1 MGIFDSLYTG
11 VSGLGAAQI
20 QIQVTGQNITN
31 VNSDYYTRQ
40 RVVQSAREPFHS
52 TPGDIGLG
60 VKVDTIIR
68 IHDEFTFDRLKTATS
83 NLENTTYKQQVLQ
96 EIAQRF
102 PDLQDTGLIK
112 DMENYFGAWNDFA
125 SHPYESSQKTNLLNL
140 TQTLTSRIN
149 DTANQLEKV
158 HVTVN
163 DQVKTTVDEINRLG
177 EQIAKLNA
185 QIQTV
190 ESNGINHAN
199 DLRDKRDQ
207 LELTMS
213 KLVNIS
219 TFKNELYSDSTVSG
233 TLTDQGK
240 NYNLNIS
247 GITLVDGVTFHP
259 LKLESS
265 KNKDGFSDIFYEL
278 NDETRANMSSKITG
292 GKLGAILDLRGRYSD
307 ENGNMTDGMITEFRD
322 NLDTFAKTLI
332 QQTNNIYAS
341 SAKDKMNTSDISGM
355 RDNTTLQNIDKNIK
369 NGSFDVII
377 YNASGG
383 VVAKKTINI
392 NQTTSMND
400 TTQGNSIVSDFNAD
414 TDDNGDKNLNNDVN
428 DYFVANFKY
437 DEITK
442 TGNLSFTPKYASG
455 DYKIA
460 IQDNGTNFA
469 GVFGLSKF
477 FEGDDAASIRIESS
491 LAKDSSKIQ
500 GNKAPIN
507 GDNSM
512 ANAMVNL
519 QNLKLDFTSKN
530 GVTKTETISGY
541 YRYLTTDIAAKTESV
556 NSINSTNTSLYK
568 SVYSEFQSISG
579 VNIDEE
585 LSNLIKFQSSYGAA
599 AKIITTVE
607 KMLETLIGLK
617 Q

>member
-377 YNASGG
+377 YNASGW

>member
-40 RVVQSAREPFHS
+40 KAVQSAAYPLHT
-52 TPGDIGLG
+52 TPGDVGMGTKI
-60 VKVDTIIR
+60 DTIVR
-68 IHDEFTFDRLKTATS
+68 IHDEFTFDRLKTAAS

-140 TQTLTSRIN
+140 TQILTSRIN

-158 HVTVN
+158 HTTVN

-190 ESNGINHAN
+190 ESNGTSNAN

-207 LELTMS
+207 LELTMA

-240 NYNLNIS
+240 NYNLNVG

-278 NDETRANMSSKITG
+278 NDETRVDMSSKITG
-292 GKLGAILDLRGRYSD
+292 GKLGAILDLRGRTTD
-307 ENGNMTDGMITEFRD
+307 ENGNMQDGMITEFRN
-322 NLDTFAKTLI
+322 NLDAFAKTLI
-332 QQTNNIYAS
+332 EQTNNIYAS
-341 SAKDKMNTSDISGM
+341 SAQDKMSTSDIPGM
-355 RDNTTLQNIDKNIK
+355 RDNATLQNIDKDIK
-369 NGSFDVII
+369 SGSFDVLI
-377 YNASGG
+377 YNASGE
-383 VVAKKTINI
+383 VIAKKTINI
-392 NQTTSMND
+392 NQSTTMND
-400 TTQGNSIVSDFNAD
+400 TKQGNSIIGDFNAN
-414 TDDNGDKNLNNDVN
+414 TDDNGDNNLNNDVN
-428 DYFVANFKY
+428 DYFVANFSY
-437 DEITK
+437 DEKSK
-442 TGNLSFTPKYASG
+442 TGSFSFTPKYSSG
-455 DYKIA
+455 EYKIA
-460 IQDNGTNFA
+460 IEDNGTNFA

-477 FEGDDAASIRIESS
+477 FDGNDASSIKVETS

-500 GNKAPIN
+500 GNKAPID

-519 QNLKLDFTSKN
+519 QNIKLDFTSKN

-568 SVYSEFQSISG
+568 SVYSEFQSVSG
-579 VNIDEE
+579 VNMDEE
-585 LSNLIKFQSSYGAA
+585 LSNLIKFQSQYGAA
-599 AKIITTVE
+599 AKIVTTVE

>member
-259 LKLESS
+259 LKLESN
-265 KNKDGFSDIFYEL
+265 KNEYGFSDIFYEL